1 MNMLDSD
8 KECCTILANLLIAKG
23 VKRIV
28 LSPGSRNAPLIVSF
42 ARRKEFEKFVVLD
55 ERSAAFMAM
64 GIAQQSGEPVAV
76 VCTSGTALLNY
87 APAVAE
93 AYYQHIPLIVISAD
107 RPEEW
112 IDQEDSQTLRQ
123 KNLFAPFVKA
133 SYSLPPEITCDD
145 ERWWVNRLV
154 NDAVNLSVRSKPG
167 PVHINV
173 PLREPLYCLR
183 EVRDSRSEQVITSV
197 SINTCLNEEIV
208 KELSGLIS
216 RSKKVMILVS
226 FGKPDS
232 MLSSLLN
239 RLSSLP
245 QVIVLTETISNLCV
259 NDSISTIDRVLSVIS
274 DEEKSKFTPDLLI
287 TFGGS
292 LVSRMIKQFLRKY
305 SPSEHWSLDEN
316 THVADTM
323 QCMTRHIRMN
333 PVDFFSQIIDH
344 IHPSDSYYHN
354 LWIDRRAEATDRH
367 EHYLANVEW
376 SDLKA
381 FSLIFP
387 AIPQGSALQ
396 LSNSTPVRYAQLFE
410 LKSTDYKGWAR
421 GLQRCGY
428 ATDKAYASKLIQII
442 ELYDLYQY
450 DRKGR
455 SSQEIPKLPVGY
467 KPHQVYRS
475 SGLYYIEVRVGDNL
489 KNIGKEFGISVK
501 KLCSYNEI
509 PKDYPLDPGMVIYL
523 EKKNKKADKTYTRH
537 IVSAGE
543 SMHDISQ
550 IYGIRMKYL
559 YKMNHKDKDY
569 VPSEGDVLILR

>member
-8 KECCTILANLLIAKG
+8 KECCTILAKLLVAKG
-23 VKRIV
+23 VKRVV

-42 ARRKEFEKFVVLD
+42 ARREEFEKFVVLD

-64 GIAQQSGEPVAV
+64 GIAQQSGDPVAV

-123 KNLFAPFVKA
+123 KNLFASFVKA
-133 SYSLPPEITCDD
+133 SYSLPSDITCDD

-154 NDAVNLSVRSKPG
+154 NDAVNLAVLSKPG
-167 PVHINV
+167 PVHINI

-183 EVRDSRSEQVITSV
+183 EVRDSRSERVITSV
-197 SINTCLNEEIV
+197 DINTCLNEEIV

-216 RSKKVMILVS
+216 RSKKVMILAS

-232 MLSSLLN
+232 ILSSLLN
-239 RLSSLP
+239 RLSSFP
-245 QVIVLTETISNLCV
+245 QVIVLTETISNLR
-259 NDSISTIDRVLSVIS
+259 ISNSVPTIDRVLSVIS
-274 DEEKSKFTPDLLI
+274 DEEKSKFSPDLLI

-316 THVADTM
+316 IHVADTM

-333 PVDFFSQIIDH
+333 PVDFFSQIIDY
-344 IHPSDSYYHN
+344 IHPSESDYHD
-354 LWIDRRAEATDRH
+354 LWIDRRVEATYRH
-367 EHYLANVEW
+367 ECYLANVEW

-387 AIPQGSALQ
+387 AIPRGSVLQ

-410 LKSTDYKGWAR
+410 YDQIERSDCNRGVSGIDGATSTAVGVACVRKEPTVFITGDMGF
-421 GLQRCGY
+421 
-428 ATDKAYASKLIQII
+428 
-442 ELYDLYQY
+442 LYDSNALWN
-450 DRKGR
+450 R
-455 SSQEIPKLPVGY
+455 
-467 KPHQVYRS
+467 
-475 SGLYYIEVRVGDNL
+475 
-489 KNIGKEFGISVK
+489 
-501 KLCSYNEI
+501 
-509 PKDYPLDPGMVIYL
+509 
-523 EKKNKKADKTYTRH
+523 
-537 IVSAGE
+537 
-543 SMHDISQ
+543 
-550 IYGIRMKYL
+550 
-559 YKMNHKDKDY
+559 Y
-569 VPSEGDVLILR
+569 VPPTLKIIVMKNGGGGIFRFIQGSSELPELEEYFETVREVDVEGFARLHGFDYYVAASEDELRKILSVFFSVSDKPAILSVETPRTVNDRILRGYFKR

>member
-1 MNMLDSD
+1 MLDSD

-421 GLQRCGY
+421 GLQKCGY
-428 ATDKAYASKLIQII
+428 ATDRAYANRLIKLI
-442 ELYDLYQY
+442 EDYDLYRY
-450 DRKGR
+450 DTAKGR
-455 SSQEIPKLPVGY
+455 KKSDKQPAHISRY
-467 KPHQVYRS
+467 TVYRTN
-475 SGLYYIEVRVGDNL
+475 GLLYVYSNGKDCFDDIAASLGFRVKDL
-489 KNIGKEFGISVK
+489 KK
-501 KLCSYNEI
+501 YNEV
-509 PKDYPLDPGMVIYL
+509 PEDFPLQKNDIVYL
-523 EKKNKKADKTYTRH
+523 EKKKKKADKPNYDH
-537 IVSAGE
+537 VVQVGE
-543 SMHDISQ
+543 SMHSIAQ
-550 IYGIRMKYL
+550 KYGIQIKSL
-559 YKMNHKDKDY
+559 YKMNKKHKDY
-569 VPSEGDVLILR
+569 IPEEGDVLKLR